1 MAELIAETSL
11 TEENHPKRYK
21 DQKLEPEEKVAKP
34 NSKVR
39 VLEEFEEP
47 LSFGENKVFLPPPT
61 ATY

>member
-11 TEENHPKRYK
+11 TEENHLKRYK
-21 DQKLEPEEKVAKP
+21 DQNQVAKP

-47 LSFGENKVFLPPPT
+47 LSFGENKLFLPPPT

>member
-11 TEENHPKRYK
+11 TEENHLKRYK
-21 DQKLEPEEKVAKP
+21 EQKLEPQEKVAKP

-47 LSFGENKVFLPPPT
+47 SSFGENKAFLPAPT
-61 ATY
+61 AIY